1 MNVSDMLSEITDA
14 GYGDVTGT
22 RQVAY
27 INDTLWDITY
37 REKWPFREKN
47 IGLLFDG
54 TSDVPTNWP
63 SDFSQAVWV
72 YDTSLGDAIW
82 PERVETIRDR
92 YASSTLASANANN
105 ILFAY
110 YFVGKTAH
118 FFPIPV
124 SDNGTPRYY
133 MDYVAQQPTLTA
145 NSVEADI
152 LLPPAFHRTIVV
164 GVLYKLAMLYDDTD
178 IAPMYQSEFENKM
191 MQMREELL
199 RRQYQRPDQIYVT
212 DESDEWDNTPFL
224 P

>member
-1 MNVSDMLSEITDA
+1 MDVSDMLSEITDA
-14 GYGDVTGT
+14 GYGDVSTT

-63 SDFSQAVWV
+63 SDFSQVVWV
-72 YDTSLGDAIW
+72 YDTDLGDAIW

-92 YASSTLASANANN
+92 YANALNSTSQNN
-105 ILFAY
+105 LLFAY
-110 YFVGKTAH
+110 FFIGKTAH
-118 FFPIPV
+118 FYPV
-124 SDNGTPRYY
+124 PVADNGTPRYY
-133 MDYVAQQPTLTA
+133 MDYIAEQPELTA
-145 NSVEADI
+145 NSVAADI
-152 LLPPAFHRTIVV
+152 LLPPAFHRAIVV
-164 GVLYKLAMLYDDTD
+164 GTLYKLSMLFDDTD
-178 IAPMYQSEFENKM
+178 IAPMYQAEYENKL